1 MELELAGKKALITG
15 GSKGIGLA
23 CAHRLAAEGVDL
35 ALAAREVGP
44 LKEAT
49 RELRLGYGV
58 EVSSHSCDLARP
70 DHQEALMDVAGDVDI
85 LVNNAGPVPAGDLQT
100 IDDQTLREAWDVKV
114 FGYINLC
121 RRVLPAMER
130 RGSGVVVNI
139 IGTAADHPSGDFIAG
154 SAADAALVN
163 FTAAQGAASFH
174 HGVRVVGVSPGL
186 TLTERLIGSLQ
197 KQSLDRFG
205 TVDRW
210 EDLLPDDPPP
220 ARPEQIADV
229 VVFVASARAGYLTG
243 TTIVADGGSGR
254 RSVF

>member
-58 EVSSHSCDLARP
+58 EVSSHSCDLARAN
-70 DHQEALMDVAGDVDI
+70 HREALIDVVGDVDI
-85 LVNNAGPVPAGDLQT
+85 LVNNAGSVPAGDLQT
-100 IDDQTLREAWDVKV
+100 VDDQTWREAWDVKV
-114 FGYINLC
+114 FGYVNLC

-130 RGSGVVVNI
+130 RGHGVVVNV
-139 IGTAADHPSGDFIAG
+139 IGTAADHPSADFIAG
-154 SAADAALVN
+154 SVADAALVN
-163 FTAAQGAASFH
+163 FTEAQGAASFR
-174 HGVRVVGVSPGL
+174 HGVRVVGVNPGL
-186 TLTERLIGSLQ
+186 TLTERLVRSLQ

-210 EDLLPDDPPP
+210 EDLLPVDPPP

-229 VVFVASARAGYLTG
+229 VVFAASARAGYLSG
-243 TTIVADGGSGR
+243 TTITVDGGAGR
-254 RSVF
+254 HSPF